1 MVAGKER
8 WPGIREKNLFLF
20 SICNVCTEERV
31 HALGKSKNCIHF
43 RKSNFVDK
51 VPQITQ
57 HLTVNL
63 DRVGHEDHYR
73 TRF

>member
-31 HALGKSKNCIHF
+31 HALGKSKNC
-43 RKSNFVDK
+43 
-51 VPQITQ
+51 
-57 HLTVNL
+57 
-63 DRVGHEDHYR
+63 
-73 TRF
+73 